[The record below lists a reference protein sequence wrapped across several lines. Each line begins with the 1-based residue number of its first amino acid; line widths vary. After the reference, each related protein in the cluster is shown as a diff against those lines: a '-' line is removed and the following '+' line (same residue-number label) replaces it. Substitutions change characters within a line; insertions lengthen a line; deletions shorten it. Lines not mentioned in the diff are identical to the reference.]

1 MWLLQQLENAEAT
14 SALVF
19 TTEAETAATN
29 FESNYNDT
37 DTDPLPNLTT
47 AVVNSSDFG
56 VGANL
61 LIQKRTGKSD
71 LAILPYRRLNGLVKL
86 FFANTMFLGHE
97 LKTEVVTAVYFP
109 WFLTWILYMYSGLD
123 IHVSNFESRI
133 YSLYFSN

>member
-1 MWLLQQLENAEAT
+1 MILLQQLENAEAT

-19 TTEAETAATN
+19 TTEAETSATN

-71 LAILPYRRLNGLVKL
+71 LAILPYR
-86 FFANTMFLGHE
+86 
-97 LKTEVVTAVYFP
+97 LKRFGNAI
-109 WFLTWILYMYSGLD
+109 FLTQCFWATNLKLKW
-123 IHVSNFESRI
+123 
-133 YSLYFSN
+133 